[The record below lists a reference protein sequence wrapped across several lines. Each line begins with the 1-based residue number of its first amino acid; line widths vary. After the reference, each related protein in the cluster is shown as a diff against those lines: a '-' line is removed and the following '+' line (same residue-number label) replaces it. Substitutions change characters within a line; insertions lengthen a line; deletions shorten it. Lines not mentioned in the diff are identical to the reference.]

1 MFYWIYGYPATAT
14 ALFVAVLVAA
24 TCIAILVSHRFFL
37 SWIHRKE
44 RANDMVAFALSS
56 FSVLYGLLVGLLA
69 LATYQN
75 FSTVPEISNKEA
87 SNLATLYRPRLRSR
101 L

>member
-24 TCIAILVSHRFFL
+24 TCIAILVSHLFFL
-37 SWIHRKE
+37 WIQRKE

-75 FSTVPEISNKEA
+75 FSTVREISNKEA